1 MTVSYCNIV
10 TPSYNA
16 AFLEIVSG
24 AEILF
29 VLFFFDIF
37 MDEALLS
44 LRWNAR
50 LQVTSQSVSS
60 LSPVGTKIS
69 TCN

>member
-24 AEILF
+24 TEILF
-29 VLFFFDIF
+29 VLFFYIF

>member
-29 VLFFFDIF
+29 VLFFDIF